1 MRAADCH
8 CGQHL
13 EGTDDEELLR
23 LARAHVDTD
32 HPEAELTDEQI
43 RELVLPGAY
52 DVSAGPKLPEK
63 RNGQPPFWPDKRPAL
78 GTASS

>member
-32 HPEAELTDEQI
+32 HPEADLTDEQI

-52 DVSAGPKLPEK
+52 DVSAGCLSSQ
-63 RNGQPPFWPDKRPAL
+63 RNGTGSLHFGPISVPL
-78 GTASS
+78 

>member
-32 HPEAELTDEQI
+32 HPEAELNGRADP
-43 RELVLPGAY
+43 RAGAPRCLRRFGG
-52 DVSAGPKLPEK
+52 A
-63 RNGQPPFWPDKRPAL
+63 
-78 GTASS
+78 